1 MDTNT
6 SALRRP
12 GSAPDGILHRDA
24 DGEGTRTAVLSPAPQ
39 HAKSRKPLRR
49 RRLFRIVVT
58 LTVLATLGA
67 GTAAAVITAA
77 VTARPD
83 YPGAGTGAV
92 TSGDGSAS
100 ALSGGTPTA
109 EDGYLAD
116 GDSVALSDSVP
127 AVANLE
133 PGLREALGQALA
145 AAEEDGLELR
155 VASGWRS
162 KAYQAWLLRDAV
174 RTYGSE
180 AEAARWVG
188 TPDTSL
194 HVKGQAVDIGP
205 YDAAD
210 WLNRHGAQFGLC
222 RTYDNEAWHF
232 ELSPSAIDQ
241 GCPPMYRDPTEDPRM
256 RG

>member
-6 SALRRP
+6 SAPLRP
-12 GSAPDGILHRDA
+12 GSAPDRILHRDPHD
-24 DGEGTRTAVLSPAPQ
+24 DGAPTAALTPGPQ
-39 HAKSRKPLRR
+39 HVQPRKSLRR
-49 RRLFRIVVT
+49 PRLFRIVVT

-67 GTAAAVITAA
+67 GTAAAVITAVVA
-77 VTARPD
+77 SRPD
-83 YPGAGTGAV
+83 YPSTGAV
-92 TSGDGSAS
+92 TAGGGDGSAS
-100 ALSGGTPTA
+100 ARSGGTPTA

-116 GDSVALSDSVP
+116 GDSVSLSDSVP
-127 AVANLE
+127 AVANLD

-145 AAEEDGLELR
+145 AAEGDGLELR

-188 TPDTSL
+188 TPETSL

-205 YDAAD
+205 YDSAD

-241 GCPPMYRDPTEDPRM
+241 GCPPMFRDPTEDPRM

>member
-6 SALRRP
+6 SAPLRP
-12 GSAPDGILHRDA
+12 GSAPEWILPREPDV
-24 DGEGTRTAVLSPAPQ
+24 EGMRAAMRIPAPRHPASQ
-39 HAKSRKPLRR
+39 APRRR
-49 RRLFRIVVT
+49 RRLFRFFAT
-58 LTVLATLGA
+58 LTVLALLGA

-83 YPGAGTGAV
+83 YPGPVAAGDG
-92 TSGDGSAS
+92 GSAS
-100 ALSGGTPTA
+100 ARGGGMPTA
-109 EDGYLAD
+109 EDGYIAD
-116 GDSVALSDSVP
+116 GDSVSLQDSAP
-127 AVANLE
+127 AVSKLE
-133 PGLREALGQALA
+133 PGLREALEQALA

-180 AEAARWVG
+180 AEASRWVG
-188 TPDTSL
+188 TPETSL
-194 HVKGQAVDIGP
+194 HVKGQAVDIAP

-232 ELSPSAIDQ
+232 ELSPSAKDQ
-241 GCPPMYRDPTEDPRM
+241 GCPAMYRDPTEDPRM

>member
-12 GSAPDGILHRDA
+12 GPVPDGILHRDPD
-24 DGEGTRTAVLSPAPQ
+24 DGRTHTAPQTPAPP
-39 HAKSRKPLRR
+39 HASSRKPRRR
-49 RRLFRIVVT
+49 RRLFRFVVT

-67 GTAAAVITAA
+67 GITAAVITAA

-83 YPGAGTGAV
+83 YPGTVTAGG
-92 TSGDGSAS
+92 GDGSAS
-100 ALSGGTPTA
+100 ARSGGTPTA

-116 GDSVALSDSVP
+116 GDSVALSDAVP
-127 AVANLE
+127 AVANLD

-188 TPDTSL
+188 TPETSL

-205 YDAAD
+205 YDSAD

>member
-12 GSAPDGILHRDA
+12 GSAPDRILHRDPHD
-24 DGEGTRTAVLSPAPQ
+24 DGAPTAALTRGPQ
-39 HAKSRKPLRR
+39 HVRPRKSLRR
-49 RRLFRIVVT
+49 PRLFRIVVT

-77 VTARPD
+77 VASRPD
-83 YPGAGTGAV
+83 YPGPVAAAGG
-92 TSGDGSAS
+92 GSAS
-100 ALSGGTPTA
+100 ARNGGMPTA

-127 AVANLE
+127 AVTNLD

-174 RTYGSE
+174 HTYGSE

-241 GCPPMYRDPTEDPRM
+241 GCPPMFRDPTEDPRM
-256 RG
+256 QG

>member
-6 SALRRP
+6 TAPLRP
-12 GSAPDGILHRDA
+12 GSAPEWILHRDA
-24 DGEGTRTAVLSPAPQ
+24 DGDRARTAVPAPGPQ
-39 HAKSRKPLRR
+39 HAKPRR
-49 RRLFRIVVT
+49 RPRLFRIAVT

-77 VTARPD
+77 VASRPD
-83 YPGAGTGAV
+83 YPGPVAAAG
-92 TSGDGSAS
+92 GDGSAS
-100 ALSGGTPTA
+100 ARGGGMPTV
-109 EDGYLAD
+109 EDGFLAD
-116 GDSVALSDSVP
+116 GASVPLSDPVP
-127 AVANLE
+127 AVTQLDPA
-133 PGLREALGQALA
+133 LRDALGQALA

-188 TPDTSL
+188 TPETSL

-241 GCPPMYRDPTEDPRM
+241 GCPPMFRDPTEDPRM
-256 RG
+256 KG